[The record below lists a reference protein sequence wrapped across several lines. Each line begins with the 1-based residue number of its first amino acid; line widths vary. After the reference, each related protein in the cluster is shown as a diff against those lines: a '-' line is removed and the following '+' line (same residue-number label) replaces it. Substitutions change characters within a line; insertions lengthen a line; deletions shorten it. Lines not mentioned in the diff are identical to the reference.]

1 MVVLL
6 FSGGVHWLFPAAA
19 EVGGRRNDC
28 LGSKKNAMND
38 DDGDD
43 ARVPVGTEAEREK
56 GLNDEK
62 PFSL

>member
-1 MVVLL
+1 ML

-19 EVGGRRNDC
+19 EGGGRRNDC

-38 DDGDD
+38 GDGDGDD